1 MMMMMVM
8 MVMVMV
14 MMMMIII
21 IMIILIII
29 IIVIV
34 VILQPFAPISHNR
47 MGILD
52 DGVGQFYA
60 QRNSRMAARPNVPSN
75 GVELRVAYQYM
86 PKPLQTGDEAKLATV
101 LKENLRLGLAYEAN
115 DAKKHPLFFG
125 GSPLGRSPVVFGKT
139 SPRIGDG

>member
-1 MMMMMVM
+1 MMMMMMVM
-8 MVMVMV
+8 MVMVM
-14 MMMMIII
+14 MMM
-21 IMIILIII
+21 MIILIII

-47 MGILD
+47 MGFLD

-115 DAKKHPLFFG
+115 DAKKHALFFG

>member
-1 MMMMMVM
+1 
-8 MVMVMV
+8 
-14 MMMMIII
+14 
-21 IMIILIII
+21 
-29 IIVIV
+29 
-34 VILQPFAPISHNR
+34 

-101 LKENLRLGLAYEAN
+101 LKENLRLGF
-115 DAKKHPLFFG
+115 AKTKRSDEKNHALFFAVMAIYQ
-125 GSPLGRSPVVFGKT
+125 L
-139 SPRIGDG
+139 